1 MTMSRTR
8 RTIGLGAL
16 VVLVVFGAGWALG
29 KATSNSQSKGGAA
42 ISAPANPSG
51 AVPAAITGTQSPPKE
66 ESDRSDLIL
75 IQG

>member
-1 MTMSRTR
+1 MGRTR
-8 RTIGLGAL
+8 RSIGLGAL

-29 KATSNSQSKGGAA
+29 KATSNSQSQGGAV
-42 ISAPANPSG
+42 IGAPAKSSG
-51 AVPAAITGTQSPPKE
+51 AVPAAVTGTQPAPKE

>member
-1 MTMSRTR
+1 MNRTR

-16 VVLVVFGAGWALG
+16 VVLVVFGAGWTLG
-29 KATSNSQSKGGAA
+29 RATSNSHSPGGTA
-42 ISAPANPSG
+42 ISAPVKPSG
-51 AVPAAITGTQSPPKE
+51 AVPAAVMGTQPAPKE